1 MSNPNPPTTALP
13 FVDDA
18 FVAAHLTVPAV
29 RESIA
34 RAFASLAAGTA
45 QIQARTRIECGA
57 FRLSAMGAVWL
68 DEGLAAVKTYGTVAG
83 RFDFVCNLFDTAT
96 GRPLATVQGNEITRF
111 RTPAL
116 SVHAVSRLA
125 TGRRVLALFGTGVQG
140 AAHLDALMAE
150 QPFDE
155 MRVVGMGD
163 ITGFCT
169 DAAQRWQRPVHA
181 MAADAAVDGADVI
194 VTATRSKTPMFD
206 GSRLKPG
213 ATVIAVGTSLPT
225 GSELDDATL
234 ARAARLIVEW
244 KPQSLVEAGE
254 VVTGLAHGVLQPE
267 RIVDLVE
274 LGAADARWRQSDS
287 EIVVFKSV
295 GVGLTDLAA
304 AALVWKAWQAQHG
317 GA

>member
-1 MSNPNPPTTALP
+1 MFP
-13 FVDDA
+13 FIDDS
-18 FVAAHLTVPAV
+18 FVAAHLDVTAV
-29 RESIA
+29 RDAIA
-34 RAFASLAAGTA
+34 RAFASLAGGSA

-83 RFDFVCNLFDTAT
+83 KFDFVVNLFDTAT

-116 SVHAVSRLA
+116 SVHAAGRLA
-125 TGRRVLALFGTGVQG
+125 TGHRVLALFGTGVQG
-140 AAHLDALMAE
+140 TAHLDALMAAR
-150 QPFDE
+150 PFDE
-155 MRVVGMGD
+155 VRVVGHGD
-163 ITGFCT
+163 IAGWCV
-169 DAAQRWQRPVHA
+169 DAAARWQRPVRV
-181 MAADAAVDGADVI
+181 MTADAAVDGADVV
-194 VTATRSKTPMFD
+194 VTATRSKTPLFD
-206 GSRLKPG
+206 GARLRPG

-234 ARAARLIVEW
+234 ARSARVIVEW

-254 VVTGLAHGVLQPE
+254 VVTGRAHGVLADD

-274 LGAADARWRQSDS
+274 LGAEGTRWRLGDD
-287 EIVVFKSV
+287 EIVTFKSV

-304 AALVWKAWQAQHG
+304 AGLVWKAWQAAHP
-317 GA
+317 A